1 MQSLPMATKL
11 PMPVTMKDTEYPRYE
26 ENGNSTTAPM
36 RGEHYDAELADGDEA
51 ADARDDEGETPGVGA
66 DGNAI
71 VLPVVLLVLLRP
83 PTNGVVA
90 DGNAADDGAASA
102 GPQTGVAE

>member
-11 PMPVTMKDTEYPRYE
+11 PMPVTMKDTKYPRYE

-51 ADARDDEGETPGVGA
+51 ADARDDEGKAPGVGA
-66 DGNAI
+66 DGTAI

-83 PTNGVVA
+83 AHKRG
-90 DGNAADDGAASA
+90 GRRWKRC
-102 GPQTGVAE
+102 